1 MTAILGILAVLFISL
16 IIIVPMLE
24 KSEVRI
30 SPETQSKIAKWIIPL
45 LVVMVV
51 VQLFLFL

>member
-1 MTAILGILAVLFISL
+1 MTAILGVLAVLFLAL

-30 SPETQSKIAKWIIPL
+30 SPETQAKIGKWIIPL
-45 LVVMVV
+45 LIVMVV